1 MKRLS
6 TFDFLPLT
14 AACLLAATCAP
25 VIAAEHPQIDRHQ
38 GWVSLFNG
46 KDLDGWK
53 ITDVRGG
60 TEPNA
65 WVVKDGCIT
74 RKAKGY
80 LASTGQYGDFILDLE
95 FKVGPKTNSG
105 IFLRYD
111 PTYAAGE
118 KIYWWNGLLEVQ
130 LFDSFGK
137 TQTDKH
143 DCGALYDLLAP
154 KPNTMHPPS
163 QWNRI
168 TITAKGSRIAIVL
181 NGARVVDAN
190 LDDWTQAE
198 KNPDGTPNKYHKPMK
213 DVPRRG
219 QLVLQDHPGEIFFR
233 NIHLKPLD

>member
-1 MKRLS
+1 MKHLPRFFS
-6 TFDFLPLT
+6 LPLA
-14 AACLLAATCAP
+14 AACLLAAAGTRLG
-25 VIAAEHPQIDRHQ
+25 AAEHPKIDPKQ

-46 KDLDGWK
+46 RDLDGWK

-60 TEPNA
+60 IEPNA
-65 WVVKDGCIT
+65 WVVEDGCLT

-80 LASTGQYGDFILDLE
+80 LVSNGQYGDFIFDAE

-111 PTYAAGE
+111 PSYAGTG

-137 TQTDKH
+137 AQTDTH
-143 DCGALYDLLAP
+143 DCGALYDMIAP
-154 KPNTMHPPS
+154 KPNSMRPPG

-168 TITAKGSRIAIVL
+168 TITAKGSRIAIML
-181 NGARVVDAN
+181 NGATVVEAN
-190 LDDWTQAE
+190 LDDWTEAG
-198 KNPDGTPNKYHKPMK
+198 KNPDGTPNKYHKPLK

-219 QLVLQDHPGEIFFR
+219 HLVLQDHPGEIHFR
-233 NIHLKPLD
+233 NLHLKALN